1 VENGLTPGN
10 ETGVAPATGNESL
23 GRRLRQLRTESGLSL
38 RALARSLD
46 ISPSAV
52 SQIETGVMVPSVN
65 RLIAIVTALG
75 VPLSAAFEVPDS
87 DGAASS
93 ESPGTLGDRLAG
105 LVDEPIAR
113 DGYVISRAGRVPQMN
128 LESGVIYR
136 RLSPGPVPGL
146 EIFES
151 TYPAGSTGSAHG
163 DLIKHDGFEIG
174 SITSG
179 TLTITFEGEDVT
191 LSAGDSITFPATR
204 PHRLSNRSGE
214 PCVAVWVIVHS

>member
-1 VENGLTPGN
+1 VDDALGSGDEALS
-10 ETGVAPATGNESL
+10 ANESL
-23 GRRLRQLRTESGLSL
+23 GRRLRELRSQSGLSL

-46 ISPSAV
+46 ISASAV

-75 VPLSAAFEVPDS
+75 VPLSAAFEAPGADS
-87 DGAASS
+87 AASRAPADTVS
-93 ESPGTLGDRLAG
+93 EKLAG
-105 LVDEPIAR
+105 LTDRPVAA
-113 DGYVISRAGRVPQMN
+113 DGYVISRAGRVNDMN
-128 LESGVIYR
+128 LETGVVYR

-163 DLIKHDGFEIG
+163 DLIRHDGVEIG

-179 TLTITFEGEDVT
+179 TLTITFESDLVT

>member
-1 VENGLTPGN
+1 MLESGDEAAQG
-10 ETGVAPATGNESL
+10 ANESL
-23 GRRLRQLRTESGLSL
+23 GRRLRELRTQSGLSL

-46 ISPSAV
+46 ISASAV

-75 VPLSAAFEVPDS
+75 VPLSAAFEAPGAES
-87 DGAASS
+87 AAASTAAA
-93 ESPGTLGDRLAG
+93 TLGDRLAG
-105 LVDEPIAR
+105 IADEPVEG
-113 DGYVISRAGRVPQMN
+113 DGYVISRAGRVPDMK
-128 LESGVIYR
+128 LESGVVYR

-163 DLIKHDGFEIG
+163 DLIRHDGFEIG

-214 PCVAVWVIVHS
+214 PCVAVWLIVHS

>member
-1 VENGLTPGN
+1 MLESGDEAAQG
-10 ETGVAPATGNESL
+10 ANESL
-23 GRRLRQLRTESGLSL
+23 GRRLRELRTQSGLSL

-46 ISPSAV
+46 ISASAV

-75 VPLSAAFEVPDS
+75 VPLSAAFEAPGAES
-87 DGAASS
+87 AAASTAAA
-93 ESPGTLGDRLAG
+93 TLGDRLAG
-105 LVDEPIAR
+105 IADEPVEG
-113 DGYVISRAGRVPQMN
+113 DGYVISRAGRVPDMK
-128 LESGVIYR
+128 LESGVVYR
-136 RLSPGPVPGL
+136 RLSPGPVAGL

-163 DLIKHDGFEIG
+163 DLIRHDGFEIG

-214 PCVAVWVIVHS
+214 PCVAVWLIVHS

>member
-1 VENGLTPGN
+1 VDDALGSGDEALS
-10 ETGVAPATGNESL
+10 ANESL
-23 GRRLRQLRTESGLSL
+23 GRRLRELRSQSGLSL

-46 ISPSAV
+46 ISASAV

-75 VPLSAAFEVPDS
+75 VPLSAAFEAP
-87 DGAASS
+87 GADLSASRAS
-93 ESPGTLGDRLAG
+93 ADTLGEKLAG
-105 LVDEPIAR
+105 LTDHTVAA
-113 DGYVISRAGRVPQMN
+113 DGYVISRAGRVNDMN
-128 LESGVIYR
+128 LETGVVYR

-163 DLIKHDGFEIG
+163 DLIRHDGVEIG

-179 TLTITFEGEDVT
+179 TLTITFESDLVT

>member
-1 VENGLTPGN
+1 MENAVDSDDGALS
-10 ETGVAPATGNESL
+10 ANESL
-23 GRRLRQLRTESGLSL
+23 GRRLRELRTQSGLSL

-75 VPLSAAFEVPDS
+75 VPLSAAFEAPGADS
-87 DGAASS
+87 SASIALA
-93 ESPGTLGDRLAG
+93 GTLGDRLAS
-105 LVDEPIAR
+105 LVDDPVER
-113 DGYVISRAGRVPQMN
+113 DGYVISRAGRTPDMN
-128 LESGVIYR
+128 LESGVVYR

-163 DLIKHDGFEIG
+163 DLIRHDGVEIG

-179 TLTITFEGEDVT
+179 TLTITFESEDVT
-191 LSAGDSITFPATR
+191 LSSGDSITFPATR

>member
-1 VENGLTPGN
+1 VLESGDEAAQG
-10 ETGVAPATGNESL
+10 ANESL
-23 GRRLRQLRTESGLSL
+23 GRRLRELRTQSGLSL

-46 ISPSAV
+46 ISASAV

-75 VPLSAAFEVPDS
+75 VPLSAAFEAPGAES
-87 DGAASS
+87 AAASTTAAT
-93 ESPGTLGDRLAG
+93 TLGDRLAG
-105 LVDEPIAR
+105 IADEPVEG
-113 DGYVISRAGRVPQMN
+113 DGYVISRAGRVPDMK
-128 LESGVIYR
+128 LESGVVYR

-163 DLIKHDGFEIG
+163 DLIRHDGFEIG

-214 PCVAVWVIVHS
+214 PCVAVWLIVHS

>member
-1 VENGLTPGN
+1 VKDVLESGDEADVT
-10 ETGVAPATGNESL
+10 ADESL
-23 GRRLRQLRTESGLSL
+23 GRRLRELRTQSGLSL
-38 RALARSLD
+38 RALARALD

-65 RLIAIVTALG
+65 RLIAIVTALD
-75 VPLSAAFEVPDS
+75 VPLSAAFEAPGVESTTD
-87 DGAASS
+87 S
-93 ESPGTLGDRLAG
+93 ESSTSLGDHLAG
-105 LVDEPIAR
+105 LPDEPVAR
-113 DGYVISRAGRVPQMN
+113 DGYVVSRAGRVPDMK

-151 TYPAGSTGSAHG
+151 TYPSGSTGSAHG
-163 DLIKHDGFEIG
+163 DLIRHDGFEVG
-174 SITSG
+174 SITAG
-179 TLTITFEGEDVT
+179 ELTITFEAEDVT

-214 PCVAVWVIVHS
+214 TCVAVWVIVHS

>member
-1 VENGLTPGN
+1 MLESGDEAAQG
-10 ETGVAPATGNESL
+10 ANESL
-23 GRRLRQLRTESGLSL
+23 GRRLRELRTQSGLSL

-46 ISPSAV
+46 ISASAV

-75 VPLSAAFEVPDS
+75 VPLSAAFEVPGAES
-87 DGAASS
+87 AAASTTAAT
-93 ESPGTLGDRLAG
+93 TLGDRLAG
-105 LVDEPIAR
+105 IADEPVEG
-113 DGYVISRAGRVPQMN
+113 DGYVISRAGRVPDMK
-128 LESGVIYR
+128 LESGVVYR

-163 DLIKHDGFEIG
+163 DLIRHDGFEIG

-214 PCVAVWVIVHS
+214 PCVAVWLIVHS

>member
-1 VENGLTPGN
+1 MLESGDAAALS
-10 ETGVAPATGNESL
+10 ANESL
-23 GRRLRQLRTESGLSL
+23 GRRLRELRMQSGLSL

-46 ISPSAV
+46 ISASAV

-75 VPLSAAFEVPDS
+75 VPLSAAFEAPGAES
-87 DGAASS
+87 AAASTTA
-93 ESPGTLGDRLAG
+93 TLGDRLARLADQPVEG
-105 LVDEPIAR
+105 
-113 DGYVISRAGRVPQMN
+113 DGYVISRAGRVPDMN
-128 LESGVIYR
+128 LESGVVYR

-163 DLIKHDGFEIG
+163 DLIRHDGFEIG
-174 SITSG
+174 SISSG

-191 LSAGDSITFPATR
+191 LSAGDSITFPATK

-214 PCVAVWVIVHS
+214 SCVAVWLIVHS

>member
-1 VENGLTPGN
+1 MDDALGSGDEALS
-10 ETGVAPATGNESL
+10 ANESL
-23 GRRLRQLRTESGLSL
+23 GRRLRELRSQSGLSL

-46 ISPSAV
+46 ISASAV

-75 VPLSAAFEVPDS
+75 VPLSAAFEAPGADS
-87 DGAASS
+87 SASRAS
-93 ESPGTLGDRLAG
+93 ADTLGEKLAG
-105 LVDEPIAR
+105 LTDHPVAA
-113 DGYVISRAGRVPQMN
+113 DGYVISRAGRVNDMN
-128 LESGVIYR
+128 LETGVVYR

-163 DLIKHDGFEIG
+163 DLIRHDGVEIG

-179 TLTITFEGEDVT
+179 TLTITFESDLVT

>member
-1 VENGLTPGN
+1 MLESGDAAALS
-10 ETGVAPATGNESL
+10 ANESL
-23 GRRLRQLRTESGLSL
+23 GRRLRELRTQSGLSL

-46 ISPSAV
+46 ISASAV

-75 VPLSAAFEVPDS
+75 VPLSAAFEAPGAES
-87 DGAASS
+87 AAASTAA
-93 ESPGTLGDRLAG
+93 TLGDRLAD
-105 LVDEPIAR
+105 LADEPVEG

-163 DLIKHDGFEIG
+163 DLIRHDGFEIG

-179 TLTITFEGEDVT
+179 TLTITFEREDVT

-214 PCVAVWVIVHS
+214 SCVAVWLIVHS

>member
-1 VENGLTPGN
+1 VDDALGSGDEALS
-10 ETGVAPATGNESL
+10 ANESL
-23 GRRLRQLRTESGLSL
+23 GRRLRELRSQSGLSL

-46 ISPSAV
+46 ISASAV

-75 VPLSAAFEVPDS
+75 VPLSAAFEAP
-87 DGAASS
+87 GADLSASRALAN
-93 ESPGTLGDRLAG
+93 TLGEKLAG
-105 LVDEPIAR
+105 LTDHTVAA
-113 DGYVISRAGRVPQMN
+113 DGYVISRAGRVNDMN
-128 LESGVIYR
+128 LETGVVYR

-163 DLIKHDGFEIG
+163 DLIRHDGVEIG

-179 TLTITFEGEDVT
+179 TLTITFESDLVT

>member
-1 VENGLTPGN
+1 MDDVLESGDEAALT
-10 ETGVAPATGNESL
+10 ANESL
-23 GRRLRQLRTESGLSL
+23 GRRLRELRTQSGLSL
-38 RALARSLD
+38 RALARELD

-75 VPLSAAFEVPDS
+75 VPLSAAFEAPGAES
-87 DGAASS
+87 AAASALAS
-93 ESPGTLGDRLAG
+93 TLGDRLAG
-105 LVDEPIAR
+105 LADQPVER
-113 DGYVISRAGRVPQMN
+113 DGYVISRAGRIHDMN
-128 LESGVIYR
+128 LESGVVYR

-163 DLIKHDGFEIG
+163 DLIRHDGFEIG
-174 SITSG
+174 SISAG
-179 TLTITFEGEDVT
+179 TLTITFETEDVT
-191 LSAGDSITFPATR
+191 LSVGDSITFSADR

>member
-1 VENGLTPGN
+1 MENAVDSDDGALS
-10 ETGVAPATGNESL
+10 ANESL
-23 GRRLRQLRTESGLSL
+23 GRRLRELRTQSGLSL

-75 VPLSAAFEVPDS
+75 VPLSAAFEAPGADS
-87 DGAASS
+87 SASIALADS
-93 ESPGTLGDRLAG
+93 LGERLAS
-105 LVDEPIAR
+105 LVDDPVER
-113 DGYVISRAGRVPQMN
+113 DGYVISRAGRTLDMN
-128 LESGVIYR
+128 LESGVVYR

-163 DLIKHDGFEIG
+163 DLIRHDGVEIG

-179 TLTITFEGEDVT
+179 TLTITFESEDVT
-191 LSAGDSITFPATR
+191 LSSGDSITFPATR

-214 PCVAVWVIVHS
+214 TCVAVWVIVHS

>member
-1 VENGLTPGN
+1 MLESGDEAAQG
-10 ETGVAPATGNESL
+10 ANESL
-23 GRRLRQLRTESGLSL
+23 GRRLRELRTQSGLSL

-46 ISPSAV
+46 ISASAV

-75 VPLSAAFEVPDS
+75 VPLSAAFEAPGAES
-87 DGAASS
+87 AAASTTAAT
-93 ESPGTLGDRLAG
+93 TLGDRLAG
-105 LVDEPIAR
+105 IAGEPVEG
-113 DGYVISRAGRVPQMN
+113 DGYVISRAGRVPDMK
-128 LESGVIYR
+128 LESGVVYR

-163 DLIKHDGFEIG
+163 DLIRHDGFEIG

-214 PCVAVWVIVHS
+214 PCVAVWLIVHS

>member
-1 VENGLTPGN
+1 MLESGDEAAQG
-10 ETGVAPATGNESL
+10 ANESL
-23 GRRLRQLRTESGLSL
+23 GRRLRELRTQSGLSL

-46 ISPSAV
+46 ISASAV

-75 VPLSAAFEVPDS
+75 VPLSAAFEAPGAES
-87 DGAASS
+87 AAASTTAAT
-93 ESPGTLGDRLAG
+93 TLGDRLAG
-105 LVDEPIAR
+105 IADEPVEG
-113 DGYVISRAGRVPQMN
+113 DGYVISRAGRVPDMK
-128 LESGVIYR
+128 LESGVVYR

-163 DLIKHDGFEIG
+163 DLIRHDGFEIG

-214 PCVAVWVIVHS
+214 PCVAVWLIVHS

>member
-1 VENGLTPGN
+1 MENVLEPGD
-10 ETGVAPATGNESL
+10 EAALSANESL
-23 GRRLRQLRTESGLSL
+23 GRRLRELRTQSGLSL

-46 ISPSAV
+46 ISASAV

-75 VPLSAAFEVPDS
+75 VPLSAAFEAP
-87 DGAASS
+87 GAEPAAASTAAA
-93 ESPGTLGDRLAG
+93 TLGDRLAG
-105 LVDEPIAR
+105 LPDQPVEG
-113 DGYVISRAGRVPQMN
+113 DGYVISRAGRVPDMN
-128 LESGVIYR
+128 LESGVVYR

-146 EIFES
+146 EVFES

-163 DLIKHDGFEIG
+163 DLIRHDGFEIG

-179 TLTITFEGEDVT
+179 TLTITFEGEDVVLT
-191 LSAGDSITFPATR
+191 AGDSITFPATR

-214 PCVAVWVIVHS
+214 PCVAVWLIVHS

>member
-1 VENGLTPGN
+1 MLESGDAAALS
-10 ETGVAPATGNESL
+10 ANESL
-23 GRRLRQLRTESGLSL
+23 GRRLRELRMQSGLSL

-46 ISPSAV
+46 ISASAV

-75 VPLSAAFEVPDS
+75 VPLSAAFEAPGAES
-87 DGAASS
+87 AAASTTA
-93 ESPGTLGDRLAG
+93 TLGDRLAG
-105 LVDEPIAR
+105 LADEPVEG
-113 DGYVISRAGRVPQMN
+113 DGYVISRAGRVPDMN
-128 LESGVIYR
+128 LESGVVYR

-163 DLIKHDGFEIG
+163 DLIRHDGFEIG
-174 SITSG
+174 SISSG

-214 PCVAVWVIVHS
+214 SCVAVWLIVHS

>member
-1 VENGLTPGN
+1 VENALESDDGALS
-10 ETGVAPATGNESL
+10 ANESL
-23 GRRLRQLRTESGLSL
+23 GRRLRELRTQSGLSL

-75 VPLSAAFEVPDS
+75 VPLSAAFEAPGADS
-87 DGAASS
+87 SASTA
-93 ESPGTLGDRLAG
+93 PADTLGDRLAG
-105 LVDEPIAR
+105 LADDPVVG
-113 DGYVISRAGRVPQMN
+113 DGYVISRAGRTPDMN
-128 LESGVIYR
+128 LESGVVYR

-163 DLIKHDGFEIG
+163 DLIRHDGFEIG

-179 TLTITFEGEDVT
+179 TLTITFESEDVT
-191 LSAGDSITFPATR
+191 LSSGDSITFPATR

-214 PCVAVWVIVHS
+214 PCVAVWVIAHS

>member
-1 VENGLTPGN
+1 VEEALESGDEAALT
-10 ETGVAPATGNESL
+10 ANESL
-23 GRRLRQLRTESGLSL
+23 GRRLRELRTQSGLSL
-38 RALARSLD
+38 RALARELD
-46 ISPSAV
+46 ISASAV

-65 RLIAIVTALG
+65 RLIAIVTALD
-75 VPLSAAFEVPDS
+75 VPLSAAFEAP
-87 DGAASS
+87 GAETAAAFTPAS
-93 ESPGTLGDRLAG
+93 TLGDSLAG
-105 LVDEPIAR
+105 LADQPVER
-113 DGYVISRAGRVPQMN
+113 DGYVISRAGRVPDMN
-128 LESGVIYR
+128 LESGVVYR
-136 RLSPGPVPGL
+136 RLSPGPVDGL

-163 DLIKHDGFEIG
+163 DLIRHDGFEIG
-174 SITSG
+174 SITTG

>member
-1 VENGLTPGN
+1 MANVLESGDEAAQG
-10 ETGVAPATGNESL
+10 ANESL
-23 GRRLRQLRTESGLSL
+23 GRRLRELRTQSGLSL

-46 ISPSAV
+46 ISASAV

-75 VPLSAAFEVPDS
+75 VPLSAAFEAPGAES
-87 DGAASS
+87 AAASTTAA
-93 ESPGTLGDRLAG
+93 TLGDRLAG
-105 LVDEPIAR
+105 IADEPVEG
-113 DGYVISRAGRVPQMN
+113 DGYVISRAGRVPDMK
-128 LESGVIYR
+128 LESGVVYR

-163 DLIKHDGFEIG
+163 DLIRHDGFEIG

-214 PCVAVWVIVHS
+214 PCVAVWLIVHS

>member
-1 VENGLTPGN
+1 MLESGDEAAQG
-10 ETGVAPATGNESL
+10 ANESL
-23 GRRLRQLRTESGLSL
+23 GRRLRELRTQSGLSL

-46 ISPSAV
+46 ISASAV

-75 VPLSAAFEVPDS
+75 VPLSAAFEAPGAES
-87 DGAASS
+87 AAASTAAA
-93 ESPGTLGDRLAG
+93 TLGDRLASIA
-105 LVDEPIAR
+105 DEPVEG
-113 DGYVISRAGRVPQMN
+113 DGYVISRAGRVPDMK
-128 LESGVIYR
+128 LESGVVYR

-163 DLIKHDGFEIG
+163 DLIRHDGFEIG

-214 PCVAVWVIVHS
+214 PCVAVWLIVHS

>member
-1 VENGLTPGN
+1 M
-10 ETGVAPATGNESL
+10 
-23 GRRLRQLRTESGLSL
+23 
-38 RALARSLD
+38 
-46 ISPSAV
+46 

-75 VPLSAAFEVPDS
+75 VPLSAAFEAPGAES
-87 DGAASS
+87 PAASTTAAT
-93 ESPGTLGDRLAG
+93 TLGDRLAG
-105 LVDEPIAR
+105 IADEPVEG
-113 DGYVISRAGRVPQMN
+113 DGYVISRAGRVPDMK
-128 LESGVIYR
+128 LESGVVYR

-163 DLIKHDGFEIG
+163 DLIRHDGFEIG

-214 PCVAVWVIVHS
+214 PCVAVWLIVHS

>member
-1 VENGLTPGN
+1 MENALESDDGALS
-10 ETGVAPATGNESL
+10 ANESL
-23 GRRLRQLRTESGLSL
+23 GRRLRELRTQSGLSL

-75 VPLSAAFEVPDS
+75 VPLSAAFEAPGADS
-87 DGAASS
+87 PAST
-93 ESPGTLGDRLAG
+93 SPADTLGDRLAG
-105 LVDEPIAR
+105 LADDPVEG
-113 DGYVISRAGRVPQMN
+113 DGYVISRAGRTPDMN
-128 LESGVIYR
+128 LESGVVYR

-163 DLIKHDGFEIG
+163 DLIRHDGFEIG
-174 SITSG
+174 SISSG
-179 TLTITFEGEDVT
+179 TLTITFESEDVT
-191 LSAGDSITFPATR
+191 LSSGDSITFPATR

>member
-1 VENGLTPGN
+1 VEDVLESGDDAAVT
-10 ETGVAPATGNESL
+10 ANESL
-23 GRRLRQLRTESGLSL
+23 GRRLRELRTQSGLSL
-38 RALARSLD
+38 RALARALD

-65 RLIAIVTALG
+65 RLIAIVTALD
-75 VPLSAAFEVPDS
+75 VPLSSAFEAPGVDS
-87 DGAASS
+87 SAGS
-93 ESPGTLGDRLAG
+93 ESSTTLGDHLAG
-105 LVDEPIAR
+105 LPLEPVAR
-113 DGYVISRAGRVPQMN
+113 DGYVISRAGRVADVN

-151 TYPAGSTGSAHG
+151 TYPSGSTGSAHG
-163 DLIKHDGFEIG
+163 DLIRHDGFEIG

-179 TLTITFEGEDVT
+179 ELTITFEAEDVT

-214 PCVAVWVIVHS
+214 TCVAVWVIVHS

>member
-1 VENGLTPGN
+1 VENGLTSGD
-10 ETGVAPATGNESL
+10 ETAVTGNESL
-23 GRRLRQLRTESGLSL
+23 GRRLRQLRKESGLSL

-75 VPLSAAFEVPDS
+75 VPLSAAFEVADVDVP
-87 DGAASS
+87 ASL
-93 ESPGTLGDRLAG
+93 ESPTLGDRLAG
-105 LVDEPIAR
+105 ITDESIAG
-113 DGYVISRAGRVPQMN
+113 DGYVVSRAGRVPQMN
-128 LESGVIYR
+128 LESGVVYR

-163 DLIKHDGFEIG
+163 DLIRHDGFEIG

-214 PCVAVWVIVHS
+214 PCVAVWVIAHS